1 MKIAVIV
8 SQVPDTTTKIEI
20 AADGKSVDESNIE
33 WILNPYAEFAVEKAL
48 LLKESNDSIEEVII
62 VALGPDRT
70 VSAIRSAL
78 AMGADQG
85 VLLKSDALDAK
96 PLAEKIKELGVD
108 LILGAKKNIDI
119 EAAWLEAGVAAHLDL
134 PMLAN
139 VSKLSFDADKLI
151 VEREASGAKEKFEV
165 SLPAV
170 ITCDKG
176 LDEPRYASV
185 MGLMKAKKKPL
196 EELDASVSDAIGLE
210 AVEAALPAPRQD
222 VKIFEG
228 AAKDVAK
235 QLLEAL
241 KNDAKVL

>member
-20 AADGKSVDESNIE
+20 AGDGKSINESDIE

-48 LLKESNDSIEEVII
+48 LLKEANDAIEEVII

-85 VLLKSDALDAK
+85 VLLKSEALDAK
-96 PLAEKIKELGVD
+96 PLADKIKDLGVD

-134 PMLAN
+134 PMLPN
-139 VSKLSFDADKLI
+139 VNKLSFEGDKLI
-151 VEREASGAKEKFEV
+151 AEREASGAKEKFEV

-176 LDEPRYASV
+176 QDEPRYASV

-196 EELDASVSDAIGLE
+196 EEIDAAASDAIGLE
-210 AVEAALPAPRQD
+210 AVEAALPSPRQD

-228 AAKDVAK
+228 PAKEAAQ

>member
-20 AADGKSVDESNIE
+20 TGDGKSIDESNIE

-48 LLKESNDSIEEVII
+48 LLKESNDAIEEVII
-62 VALGPDRT
+62 VALGLDRT

-85 VLLKSDALDAK
+85 VLLKSETLDSK
-96 PLAEKIKELGVD
+96 PLADKIKELGVD

-139 VSKLSFDADKLI
+139 VNKLSFEGDKLI
-151 VEREASGAKEKFEV
+151 AERESSGAKEKFEI

-170 ITCDKG
+170 VTCDKG
-176 LDEPRYASV
+176 QDEPRYASV

-196 EELDASVSDAIGLE
+196 EEIDATASDAIGLE
-210 AVEAALPAPRQD
+210 AVEASLPAERQD

-228 AAKDVAK
+228 APQEAAK
-235 QLLEAL
+235 QLLDAL